1 MALIKIQSEDDVL
14 VGIFDIN
21 LPIIMTDDS
30 TTVTSALL
38 TTAIGADTDVQFT
51 IDAVPAAWSAAQ
63 LSIEV
68 QSMLTA
74 AVDAAIADPHV
85 IPTVSNITRLYDMA
99 TGAATG
105 EAYLAPATLTPIQS
119 YALTN

>member
-1 MALIKIQSEDDVL
+1 MALIKIESENDVL
-14 VGIFDIN
+14 AGIFDVN

-51 IDAVPAAWSAAQ
+51 IAAGPAAWNAAQ

-68 QSMLTA
+68 QSMLTT
-74 AVDAAIADPHV
+74 AVEAAIADPYK
-85 IPTVSNITRLYDMA
+85 IPTVSGIIRLYDNA

-105 EAYLAPATLTPIQS
+105 EAYLQPDVVTPILS